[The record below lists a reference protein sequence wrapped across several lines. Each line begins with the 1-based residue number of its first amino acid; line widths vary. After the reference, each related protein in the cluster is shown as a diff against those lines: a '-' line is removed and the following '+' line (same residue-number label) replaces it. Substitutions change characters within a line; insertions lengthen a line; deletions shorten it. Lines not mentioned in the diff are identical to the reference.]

1 MPAPPANVSPLR
13 ILIAEDNEVNR
24 RLALLLLHRLGY
36 TADVVVNGREAVDA
50 FRDRPYDVVLM
61 DCHMPELD
69 GYAATG
75 EIRSL
80 TDGAVGRPRPRIIA
94 VTAAAMSGD
103 REKCLAAGMDDYVT
117 KPVKAEALRAALEL
131 ATAPDSV
138 ETGPAPDADTDS
150 ELELKQTTDV
160 LVSELGPESV
170 KELVEAYLVDTP
182 DRLKEM
188 EALAGSDDQVTLR
201 RLAHSLKGTS
211 TLFGLSRTGFLA
223 STLEQAAAAGEKTCQ
238 GGIVQKL
245 KALFEYSQSLLE
257 RRIRELSPS

>member
-1 MPAPPANVSPLR
+1 MAAPPANVSPLR

-50 FRDRPYDVVLM
+50 VKERPYDVVLM

-75 EIRSL
+75 EIRTL
-80 TDGAVGRPRPRIIA
+80 TDAAADRPRPRIIA
-94 VTAAAMSGD
+94 VTAAAMTGD

-117 KPVKAEALRAALEL
+117 KPVKADALRAALAL
-131 ATAPDSV
+131 AVVPPT
-138 ETGPAPDADTDS
+138 EPATIAQEP
-150 ELELKQTTDV
+150 ELESEAELRQVTEV
-160 LVSELGPESV
+160 LALELGADSV

-188 EALAGSDDQVTLR
+188 ETLAGGEDQVTLR

-211 TLFGLSRTGFLA
+211 TLFGLSRTGSLA
-223 STLEQAAAAGEKTCQ
+223 AILEQSAAGGEKA
-238 GGIVQKL
+238 VQAGLVRDLSGLFVASKP
-245 KALFEYSQSLLE
+245 ALD
-257 RRIRELSPS
+257 RRIRELVPG